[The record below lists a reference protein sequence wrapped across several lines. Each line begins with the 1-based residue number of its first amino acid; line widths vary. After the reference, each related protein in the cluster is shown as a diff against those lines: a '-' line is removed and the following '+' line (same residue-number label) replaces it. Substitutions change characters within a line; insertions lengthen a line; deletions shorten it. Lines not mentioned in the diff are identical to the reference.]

1 MMVRP
6 APPAASSDPS
16 EECMQLLRRG
26 DSGPAVVEIRQILT
40 RFGLLAETSDD
51 AAPDGSGPAPAPDYF
66 DPVVEHAVRAFQQ
79 RRGLITDGIVG
90 PATYRALRE
99 AGWTL
104 GDRMLAL
111 LISTPMSG
119 DDVVALQEQL
129 LELGYDTGRPSG
141 VFDEQTE
148 RALQAF
154 QRDYCDIS
162 DGVCGPST
170 LRALRQLGA
179 RRVKGGRPHL
189 LREQEL
195 LRQAG
200 PRLRGKRI
208 VIDPGHGGPDRGVVV
223 AGVTEADLMWDLARR
238 LEGRMAATG
247 MEALLTRREDTCPTE
262 AERAAFAHA
271 AGAALV
277 LSLHVDANRSMH
289 AEGIATFHFGNGS
302 GITSTVGEAL
312 AGYIH
317 RELTSR
323 TAMLDL
329 GTQARTW
336 ELLRLTR
343 MPTVRIEIGYL
354 TNMGDRRR
362 LLDPAF
368 RDIVAEGVLVGVKRL
383 YLQGQD
389 DQPTGTFTFS
399 DVLARELERSEAI
412 RPATVASPLI

>member
-1 MMVRP
+1 
-6 APPAASSDPS
+6 
-16 EECMQLLRRG
+16 MQLLRRG
-26 DSGPAVVEIRQILT
+26 DSGPAVVEIRGMLT
-40 RFGLLAETSDD
+40 RFGLLAESPAG
-51 AAPDGSGPAPAPDYF
+51 AATERPGSGGPATNGSGSAAHF
-66 DPVVEHAVRAFQQ
+66 DEVVEHAVRAFQQ

-90 PATYRALRE
+90 PSTYRALRE

-119 DDVVALQEQL
+119 DDVTALQEQL
-129 LELGYDTGRPSG
+129 LELGYDAGRPSG

-148 RALQAF
+148 RGLRAF
-154 QRDYCDIS
+154 QRDYCDTS
-162 DGVCGPST
+162 DGVCGPAT

-208 VIDPGHGGPDRGVVV
+208 VVDPGHGGPERGVAV
-223 AGVTEADLMWDLARR
+223 AGVTEADLVWDLARR

-247 MEALLTRREDTCPTE
+247 MEALLTRREDTCPTD
-262 AERAAFAHA
+262 AERAAFANA
-271 AGAALV
+271 AGADLV

-289 AEGIATFHFGNGS
+289 AQGLATFHFGNGS

-312 AGYIH
+312 AGFIH

-323 TAMLDL
+323 TALLDL

-343 MPTVRIEIGYL
+343 MPTVRVEIGYL
-354 TNMGDRRR
+354 THMGDRRR

-368 RDIVAEGVLVGVKRL
+368 RDVVAEGILVGVKRL
-383 YLQGQD
+383 YLLGQD

-399 DVLARELERSEAI
+399 DVLARELERTEAT
-412 RPATVASPLI
+412 RSATAASPRR